1 MEDSTKWYRTVVETP
16 LGTVYGSPLELT
28 DLQYTE
34 RLNFLKN
41 SYNYNFMRFESPR
54 GDIIIP
60 GDMIK
65 KSFILLEK
73 MD

>member
-1 MEDSTKWYRTVVETP
+1 VEDIKNKYRTVFETP
-16 LGTVYGSPLELT
+16 LGTVYGSVVELNDLEYT
-28 DLQYTE
+28 DT
-34 RLNFLKN
+34 LNFLKN
-41 SYNYNFMRFESPR
+41 SYSFNFMRFDSPR

-73 MD
+73 ID